1 MVWLLWKTHWWF
13 LTKLNTEFSHDL
25 TIPLLD
31 IYPGEL
37 KALKNICAHKSLV
50 TNFTETL
57 FIIVPNR
64 NNPEGHQLMNR

>member
-13 LTKLNTEFSHDL
+13 LTKLNIEFSHDL

-37 KALKNICAHKSLV
+37 KALKTYAHTKAWTLISLK
-50 TNFTETL
+50 
-57 FIIVPNR
+57 
-64 NNPEGHQLMNR
+64 HYS